1 MRSPILRYLPLLIFA
16 LGAAALLRIGGQAD
30 TPLQGSLDSIPHEL
44 FGYAGRDVTVSEAEQ
59 QVAGMDTY
67 LMRAYLRDSAGF
79 SLYVGY
85 YEAQTRGKSIHSP
98 KNCLPGAG
106 WEPLENSTR
115 GVIVGHDTLTVNR
128 YVLEKGNNRAVVYY
142 WYQGRGRV
150 SWNEYAVKW
159 ELLRDKA
166 IHGRSEEA
174 LVRIVVP
181 IDPSAPERADDL
193 ATSVAQDIIP
203 RLFGLLA
210 PLGESS
216 GTVQALALHPFKFKQ

>member
-1 MRSPILRYLPLLIFA
+1 MRSPMLRYLPLLILA
-16 LGAAALLRIGGQAD
+16 LGAAALVRIGGQAS
-30 TPLQGSLDSIPHEL
+30 TPLRGSLDSIPHDL
-44 FGYAGRDVTVSEAEQ
+44 VGYTGRDVVVSKEEQ
-59 QVAGMDTY
+59 RVAGMDTY
-67 LMRAYLRDSAGF
+67 LMRAYLRDSAYF

-106 WEPLENSTR
+106 WEPLENSKRT
-115 GVIVGHDTLTVNR
+115 VIVGNTALTVNR
-128 YVLEKGNNRAVVYY
+128 YLLEKGTTRAVVYY

-166 IHGRSEEA
+166 MHGRSEEA

-181 IDPSAPERADDL
+181 VDPSAPDSADAL
-193 ATSVAQDIIP
+193 ATSVAQDVIP

-210 PLGESS
+210 PLGESP
-216 GTVQALALHPFKFKQ
+216 GAVQALAQQP

>member
-1 MRSPILRYLPLLIFA
+1 MRSPILRYLPLIILA

-30 TPLQGSLDSIPHEL
+30 TPLRGSLDSIPHEL
-44 FGYAGRDVTVSEAEQ
+44 AGFSGRDQTVSKEEQ
-59 QVAGMDTY
+59 RVAGMDEY
-67 LMRAYLRDSAGF
+67 IMRAYRRDSSFF

-85 YEAQTRGKSIHSP
+85 YQAQGQGKSIHSP

-106 WEPLENSTR
+106 WEPLENTTR
-115 GVIVGHDTLTVNR
+115 TVIVGNHTLTVNR
-128 YVLEKGNNRAVVYY
+128 YLLEKGSNRAVVYY

-166 IHGRSEEA
+166 LHGRSEEA
-174 LVRIVVP
+174 LVRIVIP
-181 IDPSAPERADDL
+181 IDRAAPESADAL
-193 ATSVAQDIIP
+193 ATEVAQDIIP

-210 PLGESS
+210 PLGDTP
-216 GTVQALALHPFKFKQ
+216 GTVQAFAPQL

>member
-1 MRSPILRYLPLLIFA
+1 MPSAVLRYLPLVILA
-16 LGAAALLRIGGQAD
+16 LGAATLVRQAD
-30 TPLQGSLDSIPHEL
+30 TPLGGSLDSIPREL
-44 FGYAGRDVTVSEAEQ
+44 AGYAGRDQTVSKEEQ
-59 QVAGMDTY
+59 RVAGMDHY
-67 LMRAYLRDSAGF
+67 LMRAYLRDSSYF

-85 YEAQTRGKSIHSP
+85 YEAQNQGKSIHSP

-115 GVIVGHDTLTVNR
+115 TVMVGSASMTVNR
-128 YVLEKGNNRAVVYY
+128 YLLEKGASRAVVYY

-150 SWNEYAVKW
+150 AWNEYAVKW

-181 IDPSAPERADDL
+181 IDPAAPGGADAL
-193 ATSVAQDIIP
+193 ATEVAQDIIP
-203 RLFGLLA
+203 RLFRLLA
-210 PLGESS
+210 PLGDTP
-216 GTVQALALHPFKFKQ
+216 GTVQALGHRP

>member
-1 MRSPILRYLPLLIFA
+1 MLKPVLRYLPVVVLA
-16 LGAAALLRIGGQAD
+16 LGAAALLRIGGQAE
-30 TPLQGSLDSIPHEL
+30 TPLRGSLDSIPHEL
-44 FGYAGRDVTVSEAEQ
+44 MGFSGRDQTVSKEEQ
-59 QVAGMDTY
+59 RVAGMDTY
-67 LMRAYLRDSAGF
+67 LMRAYRRDSAYF

-85 YEAQTRGKSIHSP
+85 YEAQNQGKSIHSP

-106 WEPLENSTR
+106 WEPIDNGTR
-115 GVIVGHDTLTVNR
+115 TVVIAGQTLTVNR
-128 YVLEKGNNRAVVYY
+128 YLLEKGKARSVVYY

-166 IHGRSEEA
+166 MHGRSEEA

-181 IDPSAPERADDL
+181 VDPSSPERSDEL
-193 ATSVAQDIIP
+193 ANEVAQDIIP

-210 PLGESS
+210 PLGDVPE
-216 GTVQALALHPFKFKQ
+216 TVQAMTAGL

>member
-1 MRSPILRYLPLLIFA
+1 MHSPVARYLPLVVLA

-30 TPLQGSLDSIPHEL
+30 TPLRGSLDSIPHQL
-44 FGYAGRDVTVSEAEQ
+44 AGYSGRDQTVSKDEQ
-59 QVAGMDTY
+59 RVAGMDQY
-67 LMRAYLRDSAGF
+67 LMRAYLRDSTYF

-85 YEAQTRGKSIHSP
+85 YQAQNQGKSIHSP

-106 WEPLENSTR
+106 WEPLESSTR
-115 GVIVGHDTLTVNR
+115 SVVVGNSSMTVNR
-128 YVLEKGNNRAVVYY
+128 YLLEKGSARAVVYY

-181 IDPSAPERADDL
+181 IDPSAPGGADAL
-193 ATSVAQDIIP
+193 ANEVAQDIIP
-203 RLFGLLA
+203 RLFGILA
-210 PLGESS
+210 PLGNSPA
-216 GTVQALALHPFKFKQ
+216 GVQAMAHHP

>member
-1 MRSPILRYLPLLIFA
+1 MHSPILRYLPLVIFA

-30 TPLQGSLDSIPHEL
+30 TPLRGSLDSIPHEL
-44 FGYAGRDVTVSEAEQ
+44 VGYAGRDQTVSKEEQ

-67 LMRAYLRDSAGF
+67 LMRAYLRDSSYF

-85 YEAQTRGKSIHSP
+85 YEAQKRGKSIHSP

-115 GVIVGHDTLTVNR
+115 ALIVGHETLTVNR
-128 YVLEKGNNRAVVYY
+128 YLLEKGTNRAVVYY

-181 IDPSAPERADDL
+181 IDPSAPDRADVL
-193 ATSVAQDIIP
+193 ATEVAQDIIP

-210 PLGESS
+210 PLDESP
-216 GTVQALALHPFKFKQ
+216 GTVQALARQP

>member
-1 MRSPILRYLPLLIFA
+1 MRNPVLRFLPLVILV

-30 TPLQGSLDSIPHEL
+30 TPLRGSLDSIPHQL
-44 FGYAGRDVTVSEAEQ
+44 AGFSGRDQEVSVEEQ
-59 QVAGMDTY
+59 KVAGMDQY
-67 LMRAYLRDSAGF
+67 LMRAYRRDSTYF

-85 YEAQTRGKSIHSP
+85 YQAQNQGKSIHSP

-106 WEPLENSTR
+106 WEPIENSTR
-115 GVIVGHDTLTVNR
+115 SLTVATRPVTVNR
-128 YVLEKGNNRAVVYY
+128 YLLEKGANRALVYY

-166 IHGRSEEA
+166 LHGRSEEA

-181 IDPSAPERADDL
+181 IDPAAPDSADAL
-193 ATSVAQDIIP
+193 ATQVAQNIIP
-203 RLFGLLA
+203 RLFGILP
-210 PLGESS
+210 PLGDTP
-216 GTVQALALHPFKFKQ
+216 GTVQAMARHP

>member
-1 MRSPILRYLPLLIFA
+1 MQYVPMAILA
-16 LGAAALLRIGGQAD
+16 LGVAALFRIGGQAD
-30 TPLQGSLDSIPHEL
+30 TPLRGSLDSIPHDL
-44 FGYAGRDVTVSEAEQ
+44 AGYSGHDQQVGAEERR
-59 QVAGMDTY
+59 VAGMDEY
-67 LMRAYLRDSAGF
+67 LMRAYLRDSSYF

-85 YEAQTRGKSIHSP
+85 YQAQNQGKSIHSP

-115 GVIVGHDTLTVNR
+115 SLTVGGRQITVNR
-128 YVLEKGNNRAVVYY
+128 YLLEKGATRAVVYY

-166 IHGRSEEA
+166 IYGRSEEA

-181 IDPSAPERADDL
+181 IDRAAPDGADVL
-193 ATSVAQDIIP
+193 ASQVAVDIIP
-203 RLFGLLA
+203 RLFGIMA
-210 PLGESS
+210 PLGDSP
-216 GTVQALALHPFKFKQ
+216 GTAQAMVRHP

>member
-1 MRSPILRYLPLLIFA
+1 MHSPFARYLPLAILA

-30 TPLQGSLDSIPHEL
+30 TPLRGSLDSIPHEL
-44 FGYAGRDVTVSEAEQ
+44 AGYTGRDQTVSKEEQ
-59 QVAGMDTY
+59 QVAGMDQY
-67 LMRAYLRDSAGF
+67 LMRAYLRDKSGF

-85 YEAQTRGKSIHSP
+85 YEAQNQGKSIHSP
-98 KNCLPGAG
+98 RNCLPGAG

-115 GVIVGHDTLTVNR
+115 TVIAGNASVTVNR
-128 YVLEKGNNRAVVYY
+128 YLLEKGTARAVVYY

-166 IHGRSEEA
+166 LHGRSEEA

-181 IDPSAPERADDL
+181 INPGAPDGADAL
-193 ATSVAQDIIP
+193 ATEIAQDIIP
-203 RLFGLLA
+203 RLFGILA
-210 PLGESS
+210 PLE
-216 GTVQALALHPFKFKQ
+216 TTPAAVQAMAHHP

>member
-1 MRSPILRYLPLLIFA
+1 MRSPILGYLPLIILA

-30 TPLQGSLDSIPHEL
+30 TPLRGSLDSIPHEL
-44 FGYAGRDVTVSEAEQ
+44 AGFSGRDQTVSKEEQ
-59 QVAGMDTY
+59 RVAGMDEY
-67 LMRAYLRDSAGF
+67 IMRAYRRDSSFF

-85 YEAQTRGKSIHSP
+85 YQAQGQGKSIHSP

-106 WEPLENSTR
+106 WEPLENTTR
-115 GVIVGHDTLTVNR
+115 TVIVGNHTLTVNR
-128 YVLEKGNNRAVVYY
+128 YLLEKGSNRAVVYY

-166 IHGRSEEA
+166 LHGRSEEA
-174 LVRIVVP
+174 LVRIVIP
-181 IDPSAPERADDL
+181 IDRAAPESADAL
-193 ATSVAQDIIP
+193 ATEVAQDLIP

-210 PLGESS
+210 PLGDTP
-216 GTVQALALHPFKFKQ
+216 GTVQALAPQL

>member
-1 MRSPILRYLPLLIFA
+1 MHSPVARYLPLVILAF
-16 LGAAALLRIGGQAD
+16 GAAALLRIGGQAD
-30 TPLQGSLDSIPHEL
+30 TPLRGSLDSIPHEL
-44 FGYAGRDVTVSEAEQ
+44 AGFAGRDLTVSKEEQ
-59 QVAGMDTY
+59 RVAGMDQY
-67 LMRAYLRDSAGF
+67 LMRTYLRDSTYF

-85 YEAQTRGKSIHSP
+85 YMAQNQGKSIHSP

-115 GVIVGHDTLTVNR
+115 SVVVANRSMTVNR
-128 YVLEKGNNRAVVYY
+128 YLMEKAGARAVVYY

-181 IDPSAPERADDL
+181 IDPAAPDNADAL
-193 ATSVAQDIIP
+193 ANQVAQDVIP
-203 RLFGLLA
+203 RLFDILA
-210 PLGESS
+210 PLGNNP
-216 GTVQALALHPFKFKQ
+216 GAVQAMAHLP